1 MTDKTIADEIVKIA
15 KKQLLTSQNFKQPR
29 MVEIRDNED
38 IMNFKLKPALKGRLN
53 IPFDSVF
60 MSGYV
65 DSLVS
70 ETNYPPVISFEDPN
84 GSNLKGARK
93 VESAWQ
99 RDSKKMRLRMK
110 NRGVK
115 KLAAVSG
122 RGILKYFAE
131 SDPTYTPNLK
141 IIDYLDFHCEPQG
154 GGHLDD
160 HYFQGEENIFKSKE
174 DIILSAEGGWYDKE
188 QVSMLIAKYA
198 EPDFKRTSD
207 AYANKVGRYATL
219 GLDME
224 ANNYVGG
231 TLYDLVEWV
240 TFYKGQ
246 KYHLIF
252 DKQTGTWIRCV
263 LLKEDFEDNLGPWVS
278 FAAPMEDAFNF
289 WNLGPADKAKP
300 VFEAIRVNLNEVLNN
315 NRKRNWDMKA
325 VDANMFPDL
334 RKLDWRQDGVIHANV
349 PLNQSI
355 QQGIYRF
362 ETPEISGA
370 LNLNQFLNNLAG
382 EKLGVTPGT
391 QGNATETRVGIY
403 QGNQLQVSKK
413 MKLISDSYNEMYED
427 LAKRYDWGL
436 WTHASEDEMVRLISV
451 DGVGWEKITKD
462 DKDPE
467 YVVSVISSQEEKIEN
482 DQVMRVQ
489 LETLMSIEK
498 DPQQKALINIKAHLE
513 EKYRLAGFSADKI
526 NKLMN
531 TKSDA
536 TDEVISEARKD
547 IENLISG
554 GKPKINIGATTAY
567 LQYVS
572 DYILENSDDLK
583 EEKVA
588 LLKEWFEKHVP
599 IAMKN
604 AEQKQNRDEQILQ
617 NTQNAALIEDPKIS
631 PTMTIGANQNESI
644 I

>member
-1 MTDKTIADEIVKIA
+1 MTDKTTADEIVKIA

-38 IMNFKLKPALKGRLN
+38 IINFKLKPALKGRLN

-60 MSGYV
+60 MSGYI

-84 GSNLKGARK
+84 GSNLKSAK
-93 VESAWQ
+93 KIEAAWQ
-99 RDSKKMRLRMK
+99 RDSKVMRLIMK

-115 KLAAVSG
+115 KLAAISG

-131 SDPTYTPNLK
+131 SDPKYCPNLK
-141 IIDYLDFHCEPQG
+141 IVDYLDFHCEPQG

-160 HYFQGEENIFKSKE
+160 HYFQGEENIFRSKE
-174 DIILSAEGGWYDKE
+174 DIEAAVLSNWYDKD
-188 QVSMLIAKYA
+188 QASKLLTTYA
-198 EPDFKRTSD
+198 QPDFKRVSD

-240 TFYKGQ
+240 TYYKGK

-252 DKQTGTWIRCV
+252 DKQTNIWLRCIELV
-263 LLKEDFEDNLGPWVS
+263 KDFEDNLAPWIS
-278 FAAPMEDAFNF
+278 FASPMEDAFNF

-300 VFEAIRVNLNEVLNN
+300 VFESIRVNLNEILNN

-325 VDANMFPDL
+325 VDQNMFPDL

-370 LNLNQFLNNLAG
+370 LNLNQYLNNLAG

-391 QGNATETRVGIY
+391 QGNAAETRVGIY
-403 QGNQLQVSKK
+403 QGNQLQISKK

-436 WTHASEDEMVRLISV
+436 WTHASEKEMVRLISA
-451 DGVGWEKITKD
+451 DGVGWEKITKED
-462 DKDPE
+462 MDPE
-467 YVVSVISSQEEKIEN
+467 YVVNVISSQEEKIEN

-489 LETLMSIEK
+489 LETLLSIEK

-513 EKYRLAGFSADKI
+513 EKYRIAGFSSEKI

-536 TDEVISEARKD
+536 TDEIISQAKKD
-547 IENLISG
+547 IESLISG
-554 GKPKINIGATTAY
+554 KKIKLNFGATTSY
-567 LQYVS
+567 LQYIS
-572 DYILENSDDLK
+572 DFILNNTEELEQKKAILED
-583 EEKVA
+583 
-588 LLKEWFEKHVP
+588 WFEKHVP
-599 IAMKN
+599 IATKN
-604 AEQKQNRDEQILQ
+604 AEQQQFREEQILRDSQ
-617 NTQNAALIEDPKIS
+617 NRMMVENPKIS
-631 PTMTIGANQNESI
+631 PTLNIGDKSNEFTG
-644 I
+644 

>member
-1 MTDKTIADEIVKIA
+1 MTDKSTADEIVKIA

-60 MSGYV
+60 MSGYI
-65 DSLVS
+65 DALVS

-84 GSNLKGARK
+84 GSNVQGARK
-93 VESAWQ
+93 IESAWQ
-99 RDSKKMRLRMK
+99 RDSKRMRLRMK

-122 RGILKYFAE
+122 RGIWKYFAE
-131 SDPTYTPNLK
+131 SDPKYTPILK
-141 IIDYLDFHCEPQG
+141 LVDYLDFHCEPQG

-174 DIILSAEGGWYDKE
+174 EIIASAESGWYDKT
-188 QVSMLIAKYA
+188 QVTNLIARYA
-198 EPDFKRTSD
+198 APDFKRVND

-231 TLYDLVEWV
+231 TLYDLVEWA
-240 TFYKGQ
+240 TFYKGV

-252 DKQTGTWIRCV
+252 DKQADTWLRCV
-263 LLKEDFEDNLGPWVS
+263 PLIEDFEDNLAPWVS

-325 VDANMFPDL
+325 VDQNMFPDL

-391 QGNATETRVGIY
+391 QGNAAETRVGIY
-403 QGNQLQVSKK
+403 QGNQLQISKR

-427 LAKRYDWGL
+427 LAHRYDWGL

-451 DGVGWEKITKD
+451 DGVGWEKITKE
-462 DKDPE
+462 DKEPE
-467 YVVSVISSQEEKIEN
+467 YVVNVISSQEEKIEN

-489 LETLMSIEK
+489 LETLMSIER

-513 EKYRLAGFSADKI
+513 EKYRLAGFSAEKI

-536 TDEVISEARKD
+536 TDEVISAARKD
-547 IENLISG
+547 IELLISG
-554 GKPKINIGATTAY
+554 KEPRLNTGATTSY
-567 LQYVS
+567 LQYLS
-572 DYILENSDDLK
+572 DYILEHADELGENKTKTLND
-583 EEKVA
+583 
-588 LLKEWFEKHVP
+588 WFEKHVP
-599 IAMKN
+599 VATKN
-604 AEQKQNRDEQILQ
+604 SEQKQFRDEQLLIE
-617 NTQNAALIEDPKIS
+617 TQNRSLLGNPKTS
-631 PTMTIGANQNESI
+631 PTVTVGATPNEPI

>member
-1 MTDKTIADEIVKIA
+1 MTDKTTADSIVDIA

-60 MSGYV
+60 MSGYI

-70 ETNYPPVISFEDPN
+70 ETNYPPVISFEDPT
-84 GSNLKGARK
+84 GANLKGARK
-93 VESAWQ
+93 IEAAWQ
-99 RDSKKMRLRMK
+99 RDSKTMRLRMK

-122 RGILKYFAE
+122 RGIWKYFAE
-131 SDPTYTPNLK
+131 RDPKYTPVLK
-141 IIDYLDFHCEPQG
+141 LVDYLDFHCEPQG

-160 HYFQGEENIFKSKE
+160 HYFQGEENIFKSKDE
-174 DIILSAEGGWYDKE
+174 VIAGGESGWYDKD
-188 QVSMLIAKYA
+188 QVTKLIANYDS
-198 EPDFKRTSD
+198 PDFKRVSD

-231 TLYDLVEWV
+231 TLYDLVEWM
-240 TFYKGQ
+240 TFYKGK
-246 KYHLIF
+246 KYHVVF
-252 DKQTGTWIRCV
+252 DKQTGIWLRCV
-263 LLKEDFEDNLGPWVS
+263 HLIEDFEDNLAPWIS

-325 VDANMFPDL
+325 VDQNMFPDI
-334 RKLDWRQDGVIHANV
+334 RKLDWRQDGIIHANV

-391 QGNATETRVGIY
+391 QGNAAETRVGIY
-403 QGNQLQVSKK
+403 QGNQLQISKR

-427 LAKRYDWGL
+427 LAHRYDWGL
-436 WTHASEDEMVRLISV
+436 WTHATEDEMVRLIST
-451 DGVGWEKITKD
+451 DGVGWEKITKS

-467 YVVSVISSQEEKIEN
+467 YVVSVISSQDEKVEN

-513 EKYRLAGFSADKI
+513 EKYRLAGFSSEKI

-531 TKSDA
+531 TKIDA
-536 TDEVISEARKD
+536 SDEVISDARKD
-547 IENLISG
+547 IEHLISG
-554 GKPKINIGATTAY
+554 QKPKVNTGATTSY
-567 LQYVS
+567 LQYIS
-572 DYILENSDDLK
+572 DYILNNADDLG
-583 EEKVA
+583 EEKTRS
-588 LLKEWFEKHVP
+588 LNDWFNKHVE
-599 IAMKN
+599 IATIN
-604 AEQKQNRDEQILQ
+604 AERNQFREEKILADTQNRSLL
-617 NTQNAALIEDPKIS
+617 NNPKTAPS
-631 PTMTIGANQNESI
+631 VAVGAPTNELTI
-644 I
+644 